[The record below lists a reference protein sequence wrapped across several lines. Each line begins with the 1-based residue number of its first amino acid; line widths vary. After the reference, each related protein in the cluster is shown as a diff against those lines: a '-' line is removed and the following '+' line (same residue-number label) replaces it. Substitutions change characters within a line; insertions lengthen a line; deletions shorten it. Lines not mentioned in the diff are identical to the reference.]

1 MRPSPRGLLGQRLF
15 WTMKEDGECVAIWEN
30 EKVATKEK
38 VVQISSRNL
47 IDAKSDIVNRV
58 QSSEDYPK
66 VLRLLEQDPQFVIY
80 VESCQKGRS
89 VTGVKT
95 YDRGYLFIF
104 DIYDRRAERFLPY
117 VNVHQHAFHHK
128 IPVVKL
134 FAETRHRSMKDL
146 LKFKNH
152 VLKHC
157 RAVGEEGMVVKA
169 YKIPEA
175 WRKWEA
181 FKHGLLQAK
190 VKIDVP
196 EPIQRKISK
205 GEPILPPM
213 PENEIFGVIDKV
225 FQDLGKDEFM
235 KTSVAMPMIA
245 RYVGEERKRELYS
258 KPVVKLFGLYKEF
271 IERMIIEV
279 SDKKA

>member
-1 MRPSPRGLLGQRLF
+1 
-15 WTMKEDGECVAIWEN
+15 
-30 EKVATKEK
+30 
-38 VVQISSRNL
+38 
-47 IDAKSDIVNRV
+47 
-58 QSSEDYPK
+58 
-66 VLRLLEQDPQFVIY
+66 VLKLLEQHPQFVIY

-235 KTSVAMPMIA
+235 KTPVAMPMIA